1 MTRPPLFSET
11 LAARGLTQAARE
23 LNLTRRAVVHRIAAG
38 TLAATKVGEART
50 NAYIIERAEVER
62 IKHLPPPR
70 EGQLM
75 SIDPNTLPDGTVVEM
90 DDGYLRFKDG
100 DGRQPTR
107 GDLGDGDPYRWG
119 GRIIVRTYTPDP
131 TPDQEVPRDEWANI
145 AVGSRV
151 RIVEVDGDEH
161 TVTVDYVSPA
171 ADVVWLYDEDHDYD
185 GAKIARV
192 YLLDALTP
200 PDPDADLIEAMA
212 RTVRAA
218 KGYESPWS
226 DVEEDLRENYRVS
239 ARAALAALREH
250 EAKS

>member
-1 MTRPPLFSET
+1 
-11 LAARGLTQAARE
+11 
-23 LNLTRRAVVHRIAAG
+23 
-38 TLAATKVGEART
+38 
-50 NAYIIERAEVER
+50 
-62 IKHLPPPR
+62 
-70 EGQLM
+70 M
-75 SIDPNTLPDGTVVEM
+75 SIDPNTLPDGTVVETN
-90 DDGYLRFKDG
+90 DGNLHFKDG
-100 DGRQPTR
+100 DGRQVVR
-107 GDLGDGDPYRWG
+107 GRLGDGDPYPWS

-161 TVTVDYVSPA
+161 TVKVDYVSPA

-200 PDPDADLIEAMA
+200 PDPDAELIEAMA
-212 RTVRAA
+212 RAA
-218 KGYESPWS
+218 YDTLPHALPW
-226 DVEEDLRENYRVS
+226 DDRGDMIRDPYRRE
-239 ARAALAALREH
+239 ARAVLVALREH

>member
-1 MTRPPLFSET
+1 MSTPDPALT
-11 LAARGLTQAARE
+11 AALKVMLTDACWRC
-23 LNLTRRAVVHRIAAG
+23 
-38 TLAATKVGEART
+38 
-50 NAYIIERAEVER
+50 
-62 IKHLPPPR
+62 
-70 EGQLM
+70 
-75 SIDPNTLPDGTVVEM
+75 S
-90 DDGYLRFKDG
+90 DG
-100 DGRQPTR
+100 DGRQVVR
-107 GDLGDGDPYRWG
+107 GRLGDGDPYPWS

-192 YLLDALTP
+192 YLLDAPTP
-200 PDPDADLIEAMA
+200 PDPDAEAVEVMA
-212 RTVRAA
+212 RAA
-218 KGYESPWS
+218 VLEAASALPW
-226 DVEEDLRENYRVS
+226 EDRSEANRDGWRDM

>member
-1 MTRPPLFSET
+1 
-11 LAARGLTQAARE
+11 
-23 LNLTRRAVVHRIAAG
+23 
-38 TLAATKVGEART
+38 
-50 NAYIIERAEVER
+50 
-62 IKHLPPPR
+62 
-70 EGQLM
+70 M
-75 SIDPNTLPDGTVVEM
+75 SIDPNTLPDGTVVETNN
-90 DDGYLRFKDG
+90 GALCFKDG
-100 DGRQPTR
+100 DGQQGNR
-107 GDLGDGDPYRWG
+107 GWVGDGCTHPWR
-119 GRIIVRTYTPDP
+119 GRTIVRTYTPDP

-200 PDPDADLIEAMA
+200 PDRDAEAVEVMA
-212 RTVRAA
+212 RAA
-218 KGYESPWS
+218 ALDAASALPW
-226 DVEEDLRENYRVS
+226 EDRSEANRDEWRDM

-250 EAKS
+250 EAAR

>member
-1 MTRPPLFSET
+1 
-11 LAARGLTQAARE
+11 
-23 LNLTRRAVVHRIAAG
+23 
-38 TLAATKVGEART
+38 
-50 NAYIIERAEVER
+50 
-62 IKHLPPPR
+62 
-70 EGQLM
+70 M
-75 SIDPNTLPDGTVVEM
+75 SIDPNTLPDGTVVETNN
-90 DDGYLRFKDG
+90 GALCFKDG
-100 DGRQPTR
+100 DGRQLSR
-107 GDLGDGDPYRWG
+107 LELGDGCPFEWDDRT
-119 GRIIVRTYTPDP
+119 IVRTYAPDP

-200 PDPDADLIEAMA
+200 PDRDAEAVEVMA
-212 RTVRAA
+212 RAA
-218 KGYESPWS
+218 ALDAASALPW
-226 DVEEDLRENYRVS
+226 EDRSEANRDEWRDM

-250 EAKS
+250 EATR

>member
-1 MTRPPLFSET
+1 
-11 LAARGLTQAARE
+11 
-23 LNLTRRAVVHRIAAG
+23 
-38 TLAATKVGEART
+38 
-50 NAYIIERAEVER
+50 
-62 IKHLPPPR
+62 
-70 EGQLM
+70 M

-90 DDGYLRFKDG
+90 DNGRLRFKDRA
-100 DGRQPTR
+100 GRQPSR
-107 GDLGDGDPYRWG
+107 GYLGDGDPYPWS

-192 YLLDALTP
+192 YLLDAPTP
-200 PDPDADLIEAMA
+200 PDPDAEAVEVMA
-212 RTVRAA
+212 RAEA
-218 KGYESPWS
+218 DADSMPPWHC
-226 DVEEDLRENYRVS
+226 DDDPNRPAYLRR

-250 EAKS
+250 EATR